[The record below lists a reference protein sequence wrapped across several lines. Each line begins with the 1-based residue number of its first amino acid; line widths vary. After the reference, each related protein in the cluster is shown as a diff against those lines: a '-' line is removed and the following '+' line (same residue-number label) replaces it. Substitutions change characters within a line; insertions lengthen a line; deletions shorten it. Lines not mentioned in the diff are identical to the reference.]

1 MSRRSPLL
9 GFGLAGACLLALL
22 LPGAARAEGSPNI
35 GLSATGPTSV
45 LFGAKATIILEASN
59 PVGEPY
65 GYNLSYRAVLPEGV
79 AYVPGS
85 AKLGSGGAAPTPTI
99 IENQPKAKETTVI
112 WSNVGDLSPDSHST
126 LSFEVTPSQVTY
138 PVASEFTVPA
148 EAFVAEAPRYLP
160 KFSAAGKPEGPGPTS
175 FTGYAKGSAKTAIS
189 ALEIK
194 QEEGSPEGEI
204 LRGVHDHQTV
214 YKVTVT
220 NNKVNSTTNVNVD
233 DWLPAGLE
241 YLGCGGAGTDHT
253 TNAPTNPGSA
263 EEYPG
268 SGPIEVAAL
277 GGCTAPALV
286 ETLETDPDGAGED
299 PTAVYTHVR
308 WNVAEL
314 KPGESRTYEFRAAVP
329 LRENTTAW
337 TGVKPTPASGK
348 QGVNLD
354 NNSGKETRDGQT
366 LTTFAKAEGLY
377 NGVTPVTAEEHL
389 TRVAKDITTEKS
401 ASPGTLS
408 DGQVTK
414 WTILVHSSEYRYNT
428 GVEVT
433 DTLPNGLCPLSSTNL
448 SNPVSAE
455 CEPNGDLPS
464 SPYTS
469 TKEEENGSWTLLWD
483 ETTDPA
489 LKRLKQNETTT
500 ITFYSK
506 TRTHYQ
512 SKHKQAGPI
521 LSNDKIENKVIAA
534 ATTNVVCGNDTD
546 CSEIGAKPINH
557 ERPLSEPVQDN
568 SHATQT
574 AEGPV
579 VKKEIAES
587 GTNCLGDTYTGATP
601 VYHPGD
607 LICWRLQ
614 ASFPATLSTHGTQVT
629 DFLPASVL
637 FDEAF
642 NAGKGEAPTSEDTL
656 PATTFDHS
664 EAPGSEPGGA
674 LKWTLPE
681 SGIVGNGSQRFERVF
696 ATSATLPKG
705 SLQGDLQGNLMKFAS
720 INSAGETFA
729 LRSEADFKLQ
739 FPQLSLEKQ
748 IVKINGAVITPAT
761 SATVKG
767 TDEAEFALTVKNS
780 GEVAAQNTEVRDL
793 LPNGLTCAGIV
804 AISNKGACSGE
815 RITWGETGLGQE
827 AIGVPAN
834 GQTVLHFTAKV
845 PTPIDPAT
853 TLEDRAGVREYHS
866 ATNTGGE
873 YTYIPAENID
883 PLLSEKEAN
892 VPAANAQAQLVTED
906 VKMTKTHT
914 TSVNET
920 GNKVN
925 EATIGEEVTFEV
937 SATIPAGTALSG
949 AAKLTD
955 PGIPTERLSY
965 EKGSVEALVNGSAA
979 PGTFKTEEVA
989 GSPVVT
995 LPENY
1000 AAPTTE
1006 SVKVTMRFKTY
1017 VTNVEANNSAGVEPA
1032 KSIPNTG
1039 KLAWT
1044 NPLSGAQVREAKDSV
1059 PLVEPSI
1066 ALTQSNNAI
1075 GSKVH
1080 GGQLVEYSLK
1090 LKNAA
1095 GSSTAF
1101 GNEILDTVPNG
1112 TMPANS
1118 KGEALKNGEATASGG
1133 IWNEV
1138 ARTITW
1144 KLEKLEGGK
1153 EQVYAFF
1160 VTVNE
1165 APVASTNL
1173 KNTALATTASLPTG
1187 ASPATRT
1194 AANAPNASIK
1204 SRYESKTEANL
1215 EVEGSTIS
1223 KAGSPEKAT
1232 IGEKVTYT
1240 LTVTVPLHTVSFNE
1254 TVIDTLPATL
1264 ELAKY
1269 VSATCVSG
1277 CAPGPTEIEPKPYTA
1292 ENNVAA
1298 HTNRV
1303 AWYLGNLTSAPEAR
1317 VLKLIYVALVRSVP
1331 RGGGAEVK
1339 APAVL
1344 ENSASLYYNTADSGY
1359 AFKEATVPPATF
1371 TKTVGPVH
1379 AKTTV
1384 IEPSVA
1390 IVKEASVSGG
1400 AFSTTTPFAVT
1411 DGSTITYRLQV
1422 TNSGTAPAYN
1432 VSVTDALPAS
1442 GLTEVATVANA
1453 PIVSK
1458 EAEVTKE
1465 TASELAWAIPA
1476 LGTPAKPGKTITLEY
1491 TAKLA
1496 PVTTLHQGQEI
1507 PNTAKVPSYFGVP
1520 AAERTGESYFKEEKI
1535 KYRSYVGNEK
1545 TLNAKVTLPTISIEK
1560 TTGAAGFPPSAN
1572 AEVGQPFTW
1581 RVVVKN
1587 TSTVAAKNLKV
1598 ADILPANWEYV
1609 AGSAEFSGGLKV
1621 IPTQSGALEPGRELT
1636 WSTSIE
1642 LASGASTILTY
1653 QAKPTLAAESNPGS
1667 GAGHPNKNTASA
1679 TVLDAAGNPE
1689 DAEGPFA
1696 AGPASAQAVLQ
1707 VPVLTVTKT
1716 PVKASVPAGAEDTYT
1731 IVVTNT
1737 GAGVAREV
1745 VAEDTLQKG
1754 LIYKAGSAT
1763 ASPESGFSEK
1773 SASKTTIV
1781 WGIESIA
1788 AGAKVEITV
1797 PVGTE
1802 ASLASA
1808 TKLKNTVAVHATAA
1822 PTPVEAEGTITLT
1835 TSADLEASKEA
1846 LGKGPYV
1853 PGEPL
1858 TYKIGATNKGPSVAK
1873 GVELTDELPSGETF
1887 KKASSANC
1895 KAAGQIVTCEA
1906 AELAPEAKISFEIE
1920 VGLASS
1926 AKGTI
1931 VNTVLVKSETPDP
1944 NPNNNK
1950 ASAEFT
1956 PHPVAELSLV
1966 KSTLTPEVKDG
1977 QEAVFKLTATNE
1989 GPSDAAE
1996 TKIVDTLPAGLTYVS
2011 SKGVVC
2017 TAKGQEVSCPLGT
2030 LDVGSHATVEVTTKA
2045 SKPGTLV
2052 NSAEVSSAAED
2063 PELVNNKAKSEV
2075 MVAPTADLQIVKTA
2089 SAPTVEV
2096 DGEVTYTLAVKNAGP
2111 DAAQNTIVT
2120 DELPVGE
2127 TYLSNDAGCTVK
2139 VQLVRCELKEMANA
2153 ATKTIHVVVRMGEAL
2168 AEHTVKNTAEVSSE
2182 TYDPNLTNNTSSA
2195 EVKVPSAADVAITKT
2210 ASPEAVNANGEV
2222 TYTLTVTNK
2231 GPDTAK
2237 AVTVT
2242 DSLPAGETYL
2252 HDTGG
2257 CKVSGQKLTCELGE
2271 ISSGAEAHTFQIVVR
2286 VGLSLAE
2293 STVSNTAEV
2302 SSTTF
2307 DPHMANN
2314 SSTAK
2319 VNVAPAADLKITK
2332 QATPESA
2339 NVGSEVEYTLHVSNE
2354 GPDTAK
2360 NALVT
2365 DELPEGEVYLHNN
2378 GGCSDT
2384 GQLVRCE
2391 LHEMAKGAAKTIGV
2405 VVRLGITLAE
2415 HTVKNTAEV
2424 SSETFDPNLANN
2436 VASAEVQVPSAADVE
2451 IVKSASPET
2460 VDANGDVTYKLTV
2473 SNKGPD
2479 TAKEVLVSDELPAGE
2494 TYVSVNGGCT
2504 HSGQLVSCKLGNL
2517 ASGGE
2522 PIVIEI
2528 VASVGLS
2535 LVQSTVSNTAEVSS
2549 PTFDPELAN
2558 NKSTAEVE
2566 VAPAA
2571 DLAIVK
2577 EASPGTVKV
2586 GEEVDYTLTVR
2597 NEGPDTAKNAFV
2609 TDKLPAGET
2618 YVRSE
2623 GPGGD
2628 VCTEVGQTVM
2638 CELHEMAVSGKA
2650 STVFHVIVMIGV
2662 QLAHSTVLNTAE
2674 VGSETFDQNMSNN
2687 TSSAEVQVET
2697 AADVQIV
2704 KSASPT
2710 TVDANGEV
2718 TYTLAVSNHGPDPA
2732 KEVKVDDKLP
2742 EGEIYLSD
2750 DDRCTVA
2757 SQDVSCE
2764 LGELPANG
2772 EVHAIHIHV
2781 GVGLTL
2787 ADSKVI
2793 NTATVSS
2800 STWDPEMA
2808 NNKSEA
2814 TVEVAPAADLKIVK
2828 TVPATVVEL
2837 PGEATYTLAIS
2848 NAGPDTAT
2856 NAIVT
2861 DELPAGEE
2869 FASASG
2875 AECSHVGQVV
2885 TCSLG
2890 NMADKV
2896 TQTIELTV
2904 KVGLTLGEREVVNV
2918 AHVSSETFDPE
2929 PANNTSSA
2937 ALHTGP
2943 AADMEIEKTGPASVV
2958 SATQIVW
2965 SLRVQNKGPS
2975 TAHEVIVE
2983 DPLPSGVTFTG
2994 VSPSQGEAC
3003 QENGGTLRCDLG
3015 TMVDG
3020 AQAEVEVSALVT
3032 LAFGTLQNT
3041 AHVHAIE
3048 PDPDEANNSS
3058 TATTT
3063 VTAAATKPASVS
3075 PEVSVKASGDAK
3087 SPTRVTLR
3095 KRVREHEV
3103 APGGRLDYRLIVR
3116 NTGAQAAEKLKV
3128 CDDLPEQTTVLSR
3141 GGGHL
3146 AGARICFTLAT
3157 LAAGR
3162 VHTFA
3167 LVLRA
3172 DSDAGGQIVN
3182 HATLTGRNFDPA
3194 HARASTP
3201 VQKASLAPARENHV
3215 TG

>member
-1 MSRRSPLL
+1 VAVPDVSVKETRRSWRMHRVRMPRRSPLPARRSPPL
-9 GFGLAGACLLALL
+9 GFGLAWACLLALLALL
-22 LPGAARAEGSPNI
+22 LPGAAWAEGKPNL
-35 GLSATGPTSV
+35 GLAATAPTSV
-45 LFGAKATIILEASN
+45 LFGAKATVTLEASN
-59 PVGEPY
+59 PAGEPY

-79 AYVPGS
+79 AYVSGS
-85 AKLGSGGAAPTPTI
+85 SKLGSGGAAPAPTVI
-99 IENQPKAKETTVI
+99 ANQPKAGETTLI
-112 WSNVGDLSPDSHST
+112 WSNVGDLSPASHST

-138 PVASEFTVPA
+138 PVASHFTVAA

-175 FTGYAKGSAKTAIS
+175 FTGYAQGSAETAIS

-214 YKVTVT
+214 YKVIVT

-253 TNAPTNPGSA
+253 TDAPTNPGSA

-277 GGCTAPALV
+277 GGCTAPAFV
-286 ETLETDPDGAGED
+286 ETVETDPDGAGED
-299 PTAVYTHVR
+299 PTAVYTHLR
-308 WNVAEL
+308 WSVAEL

-329 LRENTTAW
+329 LRENTTVW
-337 TGVKPTPASGK
+337 TGAKPTPASGH

-377 NGVTPVTAEEHL
+377 NGVTTVSAEEHM
-389 TRVAKDITTEKS
+389 TRAAKDLTTEKS
-401 ASPGTLS
+401 ADLKTLS

-448 SNPVSAE
+448 SKPVSAE

-489 LKRLKQNETTT
+489 LKTLKQNETIA

-512 SKHKQAGPI
+512 SKHAQAGPI

-534 ATTNVVCGNDTD
+534 ATTNVVCAGDTD
-546 CSEIGAKPINH
+546 CSEKGAKPIDH

-574 AEGPV
+574 AEGPA

-587 GTNCLGDTYTGATP
+587 GTNCLGDTYTSATP

-607 LICWRLQ
+607 LVCWRLQ

-629 DFLPASVL
+629 DFLPGSVL

-642 NAGKGEAPTSEDTL
+642 NGGKGEAPTSEDTL

-696 ATSATLPKG
+696 ATNATLPKG

-748 IVKINGAVITPAT
+748 IVKINGAAIVPAT
-761 SATVKG
+761 SAIVKG

-780 GEVAAQNTEVRDL
+780 GEVAAQHTEVRDL

-815 RITWGETGLGQE
+815 RISWGETGLGEE

-866 ATNTGGE
+866 ATNIGTE

-883 PLLSEKEAN
+883 PLLTEKEAN

-906 VKMTKTHT
+906 VKMTKSHT

-920 GNKVN
+920 GNKAN
-925 EATIGEEVTFEV
+925 EATIGEAVTFEV
-937 SATIPAGTALSG
+937 TTTIPAGTALSG
-949 AAKLTD
+949 FAKITD
-955 PGIPTERLSY
+955 PGIPTERLTY
-965 EKGSVEALVNGSAA
+965 EVGSVEALVNGSAA

-1000 AAPTTE
+1000 AAPTSE
-1006 SVKVTMRFKTY
+1006 PVKVTMRFKTY

-1075 GSKVH
+1075 GGKVH

-1101 GNEILDTVPNG
+1101 GNEIVDTVPNG

-1173 KNTALATTASLPTG
+1173 KNIALATTASLPTG

-1194 AANAPNASIK
+1194 AADAPSASIK

-1215 EVEGSTIS
+1215 EVEGSTIV

-1232 IGEKVTYT
+1232 IGEKITYT
-1240 LTVTVPLHTVSFNE
+1240 LTVTVPLHTVAFNE

-1303 AWYLGNLTSAPEAR
+1303 AWYLGNLTSALENR
-1317 VLKLIYVALVRSVP
+1317 VLKLVYVAIVRSTA
-1331 RGGGAEVK
+1331 RGSGAEVK

-1344 ENSASLYYNTADSGY
+1344 ENAASLYYNTADSGY
-1359 AFKEATVPPATF
+1359 AFKEATVPPAIF

-1400 AFSTTTPFAVT
+1400 AFSAATPFAVT

-1422 TNSGTAPAYN
+1422 TSSGTAPAYN

-1442 GLTEVATVANA
+1442 GLVEVKTVANA
-1453 PIVSK
+1453 PILSK

-1465 TASELAWAIPA
+1465 TASELGWTIPV

-1507 PNTAKVPSYFGVP
+1507 ANTAKVPSYFGVP
-1520 AAERTGESYFKEEKI
+1520 AAERTGESYFKEEVR
-1535 KYRSYVGNEK
+1535 YREYKGNEA
-1545 TLNAKVTLPTISIEK
+1545 TLKAKVTLPTITIEK
-1560 TTGAAGFPPSAN
+1560 AALEGAKYQASAN
-1572 AEVGQPFTW
+1572 AEVNQPFTW
-1581 RVVVKN
+1581 RVIVTN

-1598 ADILPANWEYV
+1598 ADILPPNWEY
-1609 AGSAEFSGGLKV
+1609 AGGASFSKGGA
-1621 IPTQSGALEPGRELT
+1621 IAPTEAGTLEPGKELT
-1636 WSTSIE
+1636 WSTGIE
-1642 LASGASTILTY
+1642 LAAGASTTLTY
-1653 QAKPTLAAESNPGS
+1653 QAKPTLAAESNPGN
-1667 GAGHPNKNTASA
+1667 GAAHPNKNTATA

-1696 AGPASAQAVLQ
+1696 AGPASAQAVLL

-1716 PVKASVPAGAEDTYT
+1716 AVKASVAAGAEDSYT
-1731 IVVTNT
+1731 IVVHNS
-1737 GAGVAREV
+1737 GAGIAREV
-1745 VAEDTLQKG
+1745 LAEDTLP
-1754 LIYKAGSAT
+1754 AGMTYVAKSAT
-1763 ASPESGFSEK
+1763 ASPATGFAEK
-1773 SASKTTIV
+1773 SASATKIV
-1781 WGIESIA
+1781 WSIESIA
-1788 AGAKVEITV
+1788 AGTSVEIKV

-1802 ASLASA
+1802 ASLASG

-1822 PTPVEAEGTITLT
+1822 PTPVEAEGAITLT
-1835 TSADLEASKEA
+1835 TSADLQATKIASVNPA
-1846 LGKGPYV
+1846 T
-1853 PGEPL
+1853 PGGEE
-1858 TYKIGATNKGPSVAK
+1858 TYTISVFNAGPSVAREVK
-1873 GVELTDELPSGETF
+1873 LTDPLPAGTVF
-1887 KKASSANC
+1887 KSADLGC
-1895 KAAGQIVTCEA
+1895 SDIAGTVECVVG
-1906 AELAPEAKISFEIE
+1906 ELAPK
-1920 VGLASS
+1920 ASAVYHVTVTVES
-1926 AKGTI
+1926 SVTTPI
-1931 VNTVLVKSETPDP
+1931 LNTVEATSTTPDP
-1944 NPNNNK
+1944 EPKNNK
-1950 ASAEFT
+1950 ASVEVAVSPEADLALEKTAPAYVITGEELTWTLIAKNNGPSDATGVTVVDPLPAGTSYLKSTSSQGSCAEVAGTLTCKLGALAAGASAKITLTAKVTAAPGPLTNTATVSGKQPDPEPENNKSSATTTVLKPPSVAKASDSPKATIGSRVTYTLTVTVPAQAVTYNQTVIDTLPDTLDFDEYVSAECTSGCTTPETTIVPQSYTPDVLKSAPSTTSVAWYLGNVTAAPVVRTVVLVYRASVRETHRAPPEETVKASAEIKNSATLYYNQTEKGSFEEATIPTPESFDQKTSPVSTGTKVVEPLLTLTKEASVNGGGFSAAPFT
-1956 PHPVAELSLV
+1956 ITAADAVSYRLQVQNTGSSPAYNAAVTDVIPAGLTVVSTVTNPEALETKAWSETSPEIAWQIAGPLQPGETITLEYSVKLAPSSVKDGEELTNTATVPAYFGVSATERGEGKENFFKEKILYREYAGPSAQLTATVALPVLEVSKQPLHASAIAGNADSYTITVHNSGTSVAHEVKVLDTLPAGMTYEAGSATANPAAGFSEEAVLGDVVTWKIASIGTGESVEITVPVGVEASVETGSELTNRVAATATEQTTPVEAEGTIEVTTEADVEAKKSVLGGGTTAVPGEQLTYVVAAKNNGGPSVARAVVLTDKLPAGVSFVSASAGCAESGGTVTCAAGNLNPGEEASFQIVVSVLSNYSGSIANTVRAESTATPGHPATPDPEPANNEAHVEVPTLPSADLELV
-1966 KSTLTPEVKDG
+1966 KTALTPEVHPG
-1977 QEAVFKLTATNE
+1977 QQATFSLLVTNR

-1996 TKIVDTLPAGLTYVS
+1996 AKLVDTLPAGLAYVS
-2011 SKGVVC
+2011 VAGASC
-2017 TAKGQEVSCPLGT
+2017 EAAGQVVSCALGT
-2030 LDVGSHATVEVTTKA
+2030 LTAGSSVTVELTTQ
-2045 SKPGTLV
+2045 P
-2052 NSAEVSSAAED
+2052 AA
-2063 PELVNNKAKSEV
+2063 LGS
-2075 MVAPTADLQIVKTA
+2075 
-2089 SAPTVEV
+2089 
-2096 DGEVTYTLAVKNAGP
+2096 YT
-2111 DAAQNTIVT
+2111 
-2120 DELPVGE
+2120 
-2127 TYLSNDAGCTVK
+2127 
-2139 VQLVRCELKEMANA
+2139 
-2153 ATKTIHVVVRMGEAL
+2153 
-2168 AEHTVKNTAEVSSE
+2168 NTA
-2182 TYDPNLTNNTSSA
+2182 A
-2195 EVKVPSAADVAITKT
+2195 
-2210 ASPEAVNANGEV
+2210 
-2222 TYTLTVTNK
+2222 
-2231 GPDTAK
+2231 
-2237 AVTVT
+2237 
-2242 DSLPAGETYL
+2242 
-2252 HDTGG
+2252 
-2257 CKVSGQKLTCELGE
+2257 
-2271 ISSGAEAHTFQIVVR
+2271 
-2286 VGLSLAE
+2286 
-2293 STVSNTAEV
+2293 
-2302 SSTTF
+2302 
-2307 DPHMANN
+2307 
-2314 SSTAK
+2314 
-2319 VNVAPAADLKITK
+2319 
-2332 QATPESA
+2332 
-2339 NVGSEVEYTLHVSNE
+2339 
-2354 GPDTAK
+2354 
-2360 NALVT
+2360 
-2365 DELPEGEVYLHNN
+2365 
-2378 GGCSDT
+2378 
-2384 GQLVRCE
+2384 
-2391 LHEMAKGAAKTIGV
+2391 
-2405 VVRLGITLAE
+2405 
-2415 HTVKNTAEV
+2415 
-2424 SSETFDPNLANN
+2424 
-2436 VASAEVQVPSAADVE
+2436 
-2451 IVKSASPET
+2451 
-2460 VDANGDVTYKLTV
+2460 
-2473 SNKGPD
+2473 
-2479 TAKEVLVSDELPAGE
+2479 
-2494 TYVSVNGGCT
+2494 
-2504 HSGQLVSCKLGNL
+2504 
-2517 ASGGE
+2517 
-2522 PIVIEI
+2522 
-2528 VASVGLS
+2528 
-2535 LVQSTVSNTAEVSS
+2535 VSS
-2549 PTFDPELAN
+2549 PTPDPEPGN
-2558 NKSTAEVE
+2558 NSSEATVT
-2566 VAPAA
+2566 VVPVPPTPVPPAPTPPA
-2571 DLAIVK
+2571 
-2577 EASPGTVKV
+2577 P
-2586 GEEVDYTLTVR
+2586 
-2597 NEGPDTAKNAFV
+2597 V
-2609 TDKLPAGET
+2609 TP
-2618 YVRSE
+2618 
-2623 GPGGD
+2623 
-2628 VCTEVGQTVM
+2628 
-2638 CELHEMAVSGKA
+2638 
-2650 STVFHVIVMIGV
+2650 
-2662 QLAHSTVLNTAE
+2662 
-2674 VGSETFDQNMSNN
+2674 
-2687 TSSAEVQVET
+2687 
-2697 AADVQIV
+2697 
-2704 KSASPT
+2704 SASPT
-2710 TVDANGEV
+2710 SV
-2718 TYTLAVSNHGPDPA
+2718 TAPTSG
-2732 KEVKVDDKLP
+2732 
-2742 EGEIYLSD
+2742 
-2750 DDRCTVA
+2750 
-2757 SQDVSCE
+2757 
-2764 LGELPANG
+2764 
-2772 EVHAIHIHV
+2772 
-2781 GVGLTL
+2781 
-2787 ADSKVI
+2787 
-2793 NTATVSS
+2793 VSS
-2800 STWDPEMA
+2800 NT
-2808 NNKSEA
+2808 
-2814 TVEVAPAADLKIVK
+2814 
-2828 TVPATVVEL
+2828 
-2837 PGEATYTLAIS
+2837 G
-2848 NAGPDTAT
+2848 AGA
-2856 NAIVT
+2856 
-2861 DELPAGEE
+2861 
-2869 FASASG
+2869 
-2875 AECSHVGQVV
+2875 
-2885 TCSLG
+2885 
-2890 NMADKV
+2890 
-2896 TQTIELTV
+2896 
-2904 KVGLTLGEREVVNV
+2904 
-2918 AHVSSETFDPE
+2918 
-2929 PANNTSSA
+2929 
-2937 ALHTGP
+2937 
-2943 AADMEIEKTGPASVV
+2943 
-2958 SATQIVW
+2958 
-2965 SLRVQNKGPS
+2965 
-2975 TAHEVIVE
+2975 
-2983 DPLPSGVTFTG
+2983 
-2994 VSPSQGEAC
+2994 
-3003 QENGGTLRCDLG
+3003 
-3015 TMVDG
+3015 
-3020 AQAEVEVSALVT
+3020 
-3032 LAFGTLQNT
+3032 
-3041 AHVHAIE
+3041 
-3048 PDPDEANNSS
+3048 
-3058 TATTT
+3058 
-3063 VTAAATKPASVS
+3063 
-3075 PEVSVKASGDAK
+3075 
-3087 SPTRVTLR
+3087 PTRVTLR
-3095 KRVREHEV
+3095 KLVRERV
-3103 APGGRLDYRLIVR
+3103 IAPGGRLDYRLTVR
-3116 NTGAQAAEKLKV
+3116 NAGARTAEKLKV
-3128 CDDLPEQTTVLSR
+3128 CDDLPEQATVISR

-3146 AGARICFTLAT
+3146 AGAHLCFTLAA

-3162 VHTFA
+3162 SHTFT

-3172 DSDAGGQIVN
+3172 DSNARGRVVN
-3182 HATLTGRNFDPA
+3182 HATVTGRNFRPA

-3201 VQKASLAPARENHV
+3201 VQKASLSPARENHV